1 MTVQAGGLGREA
13 RVTTNG
19 QLKRLVVA
27 ITGASGVDIGY
38 ELLRQAR
45 EVQLTTHLVISAAG
59 MRTIREESRH
69 APADFRALASETHS
83 NRDIGAAI
91 ASGSFETAGMII
103 APCSMKT
110 LAEIAHGIAG
120 SLIVRAADVT
130 LKERRPL
137 VLAVRETPLH
147 LGHLRN
153 MTLVTEMG
161 AIVAPPV
168 PAFYQHPRDI
178 DDLLAQ
184 TAARLLQ
191 MAGIPAPRL
200 RGWPGESG

>member
-1 MTVQAGGLGREA
+1 M
-13 RVTTNG
+13 TTNG
-19 QLKRLVVA
+19 QARRLVVA

-38 ELLRQAR
+38 EILRQAR
-45 EVQLTTHLVISAAG
+45 EVQLATHLVISAAG

-69 APADFRALASETHS
+69 HPADFRRLASETHS

-91 ASGSFETAGMII
+91 ASGSFTTLGMIV

-110 LAEIAHGIAG
+110 LAEIAHGITG
-120 SLIVRAADVT
+120 SLIARAADVT

-161 AIVAPPV
+161 AVVAPPV
-168 PAFYQHPRDI
+168 PAFYQNPRDI

-191 MAGIPAPRL
+191 IAGMPAPHL
-200 RGWPGESG
+200 RSWPCEKG